1 MINVFTDGACRN
13 NGMPDAEAGI
23 GVYFSKDDPRNVCKR
38 QVGKQTNNTAELGA
52 VIEVFKILEHEIQ
65 EGVKIVIYSDSKYTI
80 RWCGEFG
87 RKCEKKGWPSVPN
100 AGMGRYLYTK
110 FTAHDNVII
119 KHIKAHTGLDD
130 ELSLGN
136 EGADMMANS
145 AIGVDIKVK
154 KDKVKKDNMKDR
166 LYLEIPYSE
175 KEVGKKY
182 GAKWSPEKN
191 KWYYEGQATDTN
203 FKTLCQLFQL

>member
-13 NGMPDAEAGI
+13 NGKPEAEAGI
-23 GVYFSKDDPRNVCKR
+23 GIYFSKDDVRNVSQR

-52 VIEVFKILEHEIQ
+52 VIEVFKILENEIRGG
-65 EGVKIVIYSDSKYTI
+65 ENVCIYSDSKYTI

-87 RKCEKKGWPSVPN
+87 VKCEKKGWPPVPN
-100 AGMGRYLYTK
+100 AELGRDLYTK

-130 ELSLGN
+130 ELSLAN
-136 EGADMMANS
+136 EGADMLANL
-145 AIGVDIKVK
+145 AIGVDKNVK
-154 KDKVKKDNMKDR
+154 SMGR
-166 LYLEIPYSE
+166 LYLSIPYSE

-182 GAKWSPEKN
+182 GAKWSPSKK
-191 KWYYEGQATDTN
+191 KWFYEGKTTDKN
-203 FKTLCQLFQL
+203 FITLCHLFPL